1 MTAMDKSGNKIV
13 IDSGSNAM
21 ELTVQGDLKINAQG
35 KVSIQGQAGVEI
47 TSSGNVDVKGAT
59 INLN

>member
-1 MTAMDKSGNKIV
+1 
-13 IDSGSNAM
+13 
-21 ELTVQGDLKINAQG
+21 
-35 KVSIQGQAGVEI
+35 VSIQGQAGVEI